1 MNKNRTLLPRI
12 LLILGMSAVVFTCFA
27 IFTEMKYDINF
38 IEYIRYSMPYSEEE
52 YAYMRDKGTIIY
64 SPDSNAPPLSY
75 IDKETGKHE
84 GLIVD
89 YMSSISIESA
99 MSVVCQPMPW
109 GEIFD
114 QMRQKKV
121 PDQNLVV
128 SAWPVTPCDS
138 IASHTRQKPAGTPRI
153 THRNSYFSKI

>member
-1 MNKNRTLLPRI
+1 MNKNRTLLSKI

-27 IFTEMKYDINF
+27 VFTEMKYDINF

-114 QMRQKKV
+114 
-121 PDQNLVV
+121 
-128 SAWPVTPCDS
+128 
-138 IASHTRQKPAGTPRI
+138 
-153 THRNSYFSKI
+153 

>member
-1 MNKNRTLLPRI
+1 MYSPVLRF
-12 LLILGMSAVVFTCFA
+12 SQ
-27 IFTEMKYDINF
+27 KYDINF

-84 GLIVD
+84 GLIID

-109 GEIFD
+109 GEIFE
-114 QMRQKKV
+114 QLRQKKV
-121 PDQNLVV
+121 DTSYIGQRRGKKISCLR
-128 SAWPVTPCDS
+128 SRF
-138 IASHTRQKPAGTPRI
+138 IA
-153 THRNSYFSKI
+153 